1 MIYVMAHNKINFE
14 NYKMDPEWDEN
25 LFSFFLTEGRTKNTK
40 VSDTL
45 IKKIHAENFQCIL
58 EWELPQYNGILQK
71 KRFFAPSILYH
82 YHTNFEAISSELK
95 YMGFLEYDLAL
106 ELDTRITKKLE
117 NSSTWMGDFS
127 FCRLIKEITTEHAKD
142 PFIILPS
149 IRHSLALLDSQQN
162 IRMHNHHWL
171 KFFLWDYNKRY
182 NTDYEYH
189 QFIRDYGEC
198 LIPTQQ
204 SFISDVHTAKQ
215 VFAYAYNFIEEYGY
229 KHQNI
234 DKIYQPFPATIMERF
249 IGMFIFLYTKNYAN
263 KHIIPLKHLHASSGN
278 YN

>member
-82 YHTNFEAISSELK
+82 YHTNFEATSSELK

-106 ELDTRITKKLE
+106 ELDTRITKKL
-117 NSSTWMGDFS
+117 SKIGTKKL
-127 FCRLIKEITTEHAKD
+127 R
-142 PFIILPS
+142 IILPS